1 MGVQRDV
8 EDRSLPPP
16 VAETGRRSVGNRKE
30 RWYIATMRVSRAP
43 KATITI
49 LIHFDRTF
57 LLIPTGC
64 ALRWA
69 QKDEGEIQIARGTRI
84 VATSVAPCD
93 SRRSVCLLRP
103 LGAADSGPLHPS
115 GLPYP
120 LLKRLGGISTLTH
133 LSFAF
138 KYNRAT
144 ESQLYFCALRT
155 GLYKVSSAC

>member
-1 MGVQRDV
+1 MKSPGGFGRQPNVLHARSAHKQESER
-8 EDRSLPPP
+8 DRSLPPP

-69 QKDEGEIQIARGTRI
+69 QKDEGEIQ
-84 VATSVAPCD
+84 VF
-93 SRRSVCLLRP
+93 
-103 LGAADSGPLHPS
+103 PLHPS

-138 KYNRAT
+138 SAT
-144 ESQLYFCALRT
+144 VRRSRNYTFAP
-155 GLYKVSSAC
+155 